1 MTDLQLITKKDPRHV
16 IAASSSPLRDYTYL
30 EVEAEDVLGQRAE
43 KELCEKADQHCIYT
57 LHILLQKLSF
67 NSYLSPYSKSENRV
81 YFRLRLPEQVHR
93 SLSHSRQDRHKP
105 GLVWKLS
112 NFCSNIWLYIC

>member
-1 MTDLQLITKKDPRHV
+1 M
-16 IAASSSPLRDYTYL
+16 IAACSSPLRDYTYL
-30 EVEAEDVLGQRAE
+30 EVEAEEVLGQRTE
-43 KELCEKADQHCIYT
+43 KELCEKADQHCAYT

-67 NSYLSPYSKSENRV
+67 NGYLSPYSKSEDRV
-81 YFRLRLPEQVHR
+81 YFRLQLPEQVLR
-93 SLSHSRQDRHKP
+93 DLSCSRQDRYKP